1 MSSIHRRPGSRIWR
15 AFYRD
20 QNGKQFCKSTG
31 TSDKKAA
38 HQIAQHYEAAAKQKR
53 TWRQLSK
60 VLAELHEAL
69 GGQKIPVVTLREFAK
84 QWLESKELTLAQRS
98 FAFYK
103 SSVTKFLEQLGARA
117 DLALSELTKSD
128 VLSYRAFLAK
138 SLHPKTANH
147 ELQIVRMLFRSARRD
162 ELLAEDP
169 AQYVESIRQKG
180 ITTIRRAFSVPEIQ
194 AVLSVCDPE
203 WKTLTLCGLYTGQRL
218 SDLALLRWSNIDLV
232 NNQLRFVTAK
242 TGRTM
247 ILPLAPPLRKH
258 LEEKPSSDDP
268 HSPLHPRA
276 FAILARSAG
285 PSTLSYQF
293 GEILSQAG
301 LRPKTEALSAGDNRT
316 HTRRY
321 REHALSFHC
330 LRHTCVSLLH
340 AAGLP
345 QSVAMEFSGHASTK
359 AHKLYTHTGNT
370 PGLIY
375 EEARRTGLLVY
386 FDSDF
391 HEPWRLLFF
400 SSMANPR
407 NLGWILTY
415 LYEGDLIHGRKI
427 GPRAIREAT
436 RKYYDEKIESYF
448 RMGKFLHETF
458 NERSSIFSLKELL
471 ETPKSG
477 DDLNLGCSNG
487 CTEEA

>member
-1 MSSIHRRPGSRIWR
+1 MASIHRRTGSRIWR

-38 HQIAQHYEAAAKQKR
+38 LAIAQQYEAAATQKR
-53 TWRQLSK
+53 TWRQVSK
-60 VLAELHEAL
+60 VLTELHESL
-69 GGQKIPVVTLREFAK
+69 SGHSIPVVSVREFAK
-84 QWLESKELTLAQRS
+84 QWLDSKQLTLAPRS
-98 FAFYK
+98 FAFYQ
-103 SSVTKFLEQLGARA
+103 SSTGKFLEHLGTRA
-117 DLALSELTKSD
+117 DIALSELSKSD
-128 VLSYRAFLAK
+128 ILSYRAFLAK
-138 SLHPKTANH
+138 SLHPVTVNH
-147 ELQIVRMLFRSARRD
+147 KLQIVRMLFRSARRD

-169 AQYVESIRQKG
+169 AQYIESIRQKG
-180 ITTIRRAFSVPEIQ
+180 ITSIRRAFTVAEIQ

-218 SDLALLRWSNIDLV
+218 SDLASLRWSNIDLL
-232 NNQLRFVTAK
+232 NNQIRFEAGK

-268 HSPLHPRA
+268 LAPLHPRA

-301 LRPKTEALSAGDNRT
+301 LRPKTEGPSAGDNRT
-316 HTRRY
+316 HPRRY
-321 REHALSFHC
+321 RENALSFHC

-359 AHKLYTHTGNT
+359 AHKLYTHTGM
-370 PGLIY
+370 
-375 EEARRTGLLVY
+375 EALQQAAQ
-386 FDSDF
+386 
-391 HEPWRLLFF
+391 RL
-400 SSMANPR
+400 P
-407 NLGWILTY
+407 
-415 LYEGDLIHGRKI
+415 EV
-427 GPRAIREAT
+427 
-436 RKYYDEKIESYF
+436 
-448 RMGKFLHETF
+448 
-458 NERSSIFSLKELL
+458 
-471 ETPKSG
+471 
-477 DDLNLGCSNG
+477 
-487 CTEEA
+487 